1 MGHWARHHAFGEE
14 RTDSMGYTVQATHGI
29 PQCGCDTLRFD
40 TFDEAQDAV
49 MAILANDISAILSN
63 DPDMDEHDA
72 EELAASYTTITK
84 DGE

>member
-1 MGHWARHHAFGEE
+1 MGHGTRHHAFGEG
-14 RTDSMGYTVQATHGI
+14 RMDSMGYTVQATHGLS
-29 PQCGCDTLRFD
+29 QCGCETLRFD

-49 MAILANDISAILSN
+49 IAILTNDISDILSN